1 MAAHDRP
8 LGAARTAALTAAPR
22 AGLAL
27 VRVCCLAGVLL
38 VALLACSLLLP
49 APLSIVTWSPG
60 TDHPALASLEV
71 WIEFSVAP
79 DPAKAEQAFSLT
91 ENGRAVSGRFS
102 WAANRMRFEPNQPFS
117 PGNDYAMTV
126 GQSVE
131 TSAGSSLEK
140 EFLFEFTTREETGR
154 PRIVSLIPADGSAL
168 ADRSAPITVGF
179 SEPVDPATFY
189 AAFSIAP
196 KVAGAFSWAPDTLS
210 CTFAPVE
217 QYAWQTEYSI
227 TIRAGL
233 SDASGNTLAED
244 FHARFTV
251 GTDTTAPFLNAVTN
265 AVSGAAG
272 GVTALA
278 DDPADAIVT
287 VTSGWEAA
295 WGFVISFSEPV
306 MRDAIERYVS
316 FEPGWVFRIASTAVS
331 DSAYI
336 LQPTQ
341 RLSYGTL
348 YSLTV
353 RKGIP
358 DTQGNVTDQDSVY
371 RFLVNGN
378 ASTPPAP
385 ARLRFLTNPT
395 QPPASAVYADYAPDD
410 AFSGLAL
417 DPSEY
422 PVSATRRSHFD
433 IYLSTALGASIDP
446 ISVMESLSFAATNG
460 CASISIVAVQVSGFT
475 DPQPLANPGT
485 AVVRAIV
492 DISNH
497 SASGVV
503 TLHLADSFE
512 DSFGNPM
519 AEALALPL
527 LK

>member
-1 MAAHDRP
+1 MAAHDRA
-8 LGAARTAALTAAPR
+8 LMLARAF
-22 AGLAL
+22 
-27 VRVCCLAGVLL
+27 CLAG
-38 VALLACSLLLP
+38 ALLGALLGCSLLLP

-60 TDHPALASLEV
+60 TDQPDLASLEV

-102 WAANRMRFEPNQPFS
+102 WAAKRMRFEPNQPLS
-117 PGNDYAMTV
+117 RGNDYAMSV
-126 GQSVE
+126 DQSVE

-140 EFLFEFTTREETGR
+140 EFLFEFSTREETGR
-154 PRIVSLIPADGSAL
+154 PAIVSLTPADGSAL

-196 KVAGAFSWAPDTLS
+196 KVAGVFSWASDTLS
-210 CTFAPVE
+210 CTYAPVE
-217 QYAWQTEYSI
+217 QYAWQSEYSI
-227 TIRAGL
+227 TIRAEL
-233 SDASGNTLAED
+233 ADMNGNTLAED

-251 GTDTTAPFLNAVTN
+251 GTDTTAPFLTAVAN

-272 GVTALA
+272 AVTALA
-278 DDPADAIVT
+278 DDPADAMVT
-287 VTSGWEAA
+287 VNSGWEAA

-306 MRDAIERYVS
+306 MRDAIERYLS
-316 FEPGWVFRIASTAVS
+316 FEPGWAFRIASTAAS

-353 RKGIP
+353 RKGIS
-358 DTQGNVTDQDSVY
+358 DTQGNSTDQDSVY
-371 RFLVNGN
+371 RFLVNGE

-395 QPPASAVYADYAPDD
+395 QPPASAVYADYAPQD
-410 AFSGLAL
+410 ALSGLAL

-422 PVSATRRSHFD
+422 PAAATRRSHFD
-433 IYLSTALGASIDP
+433 IYLSTALGASID
-446 ISVMESLSFAATNG
+446 SMSAMESISIAATNG
-460 CASISIVAVQVSGFT
+460 CASISIVAVQISGFS
-475 DPQPLANPGT
+475 DPQPLEIPGT
-485 AVVRAIV
+485 SVVRAVV

-503 TLHLADSFE
+503 TLRLAESFE
-512 DSFGNPM
+512 DSLGNPM
-519 AEALALPL
+519 AEAWALPL